1 MTVDYEEPDSVEN
14 ESGGNRLFIILAVGL
29 AGLIVLGL
37 LAIGGV
43 LVLRNIQGEQRV
55 AQEVVPVAAT
65 PTLAIVAELPTKMPT
80 NTPIPTVAPVE
91 PTITPTNTPVVMP
104 TNTPSEDEVA
114 AAAETAEAEATDT
127 PVPVGT
133 PVSSDEVPNT
143 GFGGFELALMALGLV
158 AVLFVSRRARQTA

>member
-55 AQEVVPVAAT
+55 AQEVVPAAAT
-65 PTLAIVAELPTKMPT
+65 PTLAIVAELPTKVPT
-80 NTPIPTVAPVE
+80 NTPVPTVAPVE
-91 PTITPTNTPVVMP
+91 PTITPTNTPVVLP
-104 TNTPSEDEVA
+104 TNTPSEEEIA
-114 AAAETAEAEATDT
+114 AATEAEATDT

-133 PVSSDEVPNT
+133 PVSNDEVPNT
-143 GFGGFELALMALGLV
+143 GFGGFEFALMALALV